1 MAKMNRS
8 ELTAKI
14 TMPGFTAEASLVK
27 KGEPYRRFR
36 IYHQGTTHEE
46 VVPQCTWVRWCDDD
60 GDCYRTCVSILV

>member
-36 IYHQGTTHEE
+36 ISHQGTNHEE
-46 VVPQCTWVRWCDDD
+46 VVPQCTWIRWRE
-60 GDCYRTCVSILV
+60 GYCYRTCVSILM